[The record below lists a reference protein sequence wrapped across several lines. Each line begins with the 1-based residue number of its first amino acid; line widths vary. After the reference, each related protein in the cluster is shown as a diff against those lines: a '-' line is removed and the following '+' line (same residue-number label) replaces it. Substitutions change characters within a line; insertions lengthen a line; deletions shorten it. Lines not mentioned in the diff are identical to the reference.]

1 MTIGNGAISNGTRF
15 DRYEILTYLG
25 SGGMGEVYLARDSR
39 LERKIAIKLLPME
52 CTRDQGRLLRFETE
66 AKAASALNHPN
77 IITIHE
83 IGESE
88 SRHFITTE
96 FIEGRTLRQII
107 NAGRISPL
115 AAIDIAAQIA
125 SALAAAHQAGIV
137 HRDIKPENVMIRPD
151 GIVKVLDFGLAKL
164 TERVSSELEL
174 EAPTAALVD
183 TDPGMVL
190 GTATY
195 MSPEQARGLRVDAR
209 TDIFSLGIV
218 LYEMLTGKPPFEGPT
233 PADIISQVLNRET
246 RPLTSFIN
254 GVPVELQR
262 IVSKALR
269 KDREERYQTVKDLQL
284 DLKSLKREMESTA
297 TLSYPAMPGQ
307 NDSGQTEITYDT
319 AVLPNVSRPS
329 AASGIHRVVT
339 AEEYRSG
346 RLQRGSR
353 RLLFWMLTLLCAV
366 IAGIYF
372 TSSDQ
377 THELDTIAVLPFTQS
392 TVSPDAIAL
401 SDAITDNIINDLSKV
416 PHLKVKSRNAV
427 RQYKSSEAD
436 IVKIGKE
443 LGVHVVLTGS
453 IVQNGEKLLINVA
466 LVDAKEN
473 NNLWGERYNRK
484 IADMLLIQQEI
495 SRDVSNRLRLKLTGD
510 EKRRIDA
517 YQAYQKGRN
526 AWAKRTDAS
535 IQEAIKYH
543 EEAIK
548 LDPTFAL
555 AYAGLADCYNMQ
567 VNYSFRQAKEAF
579 PRARDAAEK
588 ALSLDENL
596 AEAHAAR
603 AYIAFQWEWNWQE
616 AEREFRRAIE
626 LKSDYG
632 PAYQWYSS
640 LLAATGQNEKALSIA
655 RRAQELEPFSPI
667 VTSHFGWISYLVRQ
681 SDQTIRETNQILK
694 LDPEFFAAHRYL
706 GLAYEHQGKY
716 DQAIAEFQKAIPQ
729 SRASILLR
737 AELAH
742 AYAVSGRREDALKL
756 LTELEQLST
765 QRPVSPFFLALIQV
779 GLGNQDRALGLLNKA
794 YEERAERMIW
804 LRADPRFDGLR
815 KDPRFIDLLQRLGLA
830 QVTAS

>member
-1 MTIGNGAISNGTRF
+1 MTIGNGAIGNGTRF
-15 DRYEILTYLG
+15 DRYEILTHLG

-39 LERKIAIKLLPME
+39 LERKIAIKLLPAE
-52 CTRDQGRLLRFETE
+52 CTRDQARLLRFETE

-107 NAGRISPL
+107 NGGKISPL

-174 EAPTAALVD
+174 ERPTAALVD

-233 PADIISQVLNRET
+233 PADVISHVLNREA

-254 GVPVELQR
+254 GLPMELQR

-284 DLKSLKREMESTA
+284 DLKSLKRELESTA
-297 TLSYPAMPGQ
+297 TLSYPIPTANNSGQ
-307 NDSGQTEITYDT
+307 NEASYET
-319 AVLPNVSRPS
+319 AALPNVSRPS
-329 AASGIHRVVT
+329 QASGIYRAVPT
-339 AEEYRSG
+339 EEYRSG
-346 RLQRGSR
+346 EMQRGR
-353 RLLFWMLTLLCAV
+353 RLLFWLLPLILALV
-366 IAGIYF
+366 AGIYF
-372 TSSDQ
+372 ATSDK
-377 THELDTIAVLPFTQS
+377 THELDTIAVLPFTNS
-392 TVSPDAIAL
+392 LSAPDAVAL
-401 SDAITDNIINDLSKV
+401 SDTITDGVINGLSNV

-427 RQYKSSEAD
+427 RQYKSGETD
-436 IVKIGKE
+436 IVKVGNE
-443 LGVHVVLTGS
+443 LGVHAVLTGS
-453 IVQNGEKLLINVA
+453 IIQEGEKLAINVA

-473 NNLWGERYNRK
+473 NNLWGQRYNRK
-484 IADMLLIQQEI
+484 IADLKLIHQEI
-495 SRDVSNRLRLKLTGD
+495 ANDVSNQLRLKLTGE
-510 EKRRIDA
+510 EKRRVDA

-543 EEAIK
+543 EEAIR
-548 LDPTFAL
+548 LDPNFAL
-555 AYAGLADCYNMQ
+555 AWAGLADCYNMQ
-567 VNYSFRQAKEAF
+567 VNYSFRQPKEAF
-579 PRARDAAEK
+579 PKAKEAAEK
-588 ALSLDENL
+588 ALVLDERL

-616 AEREFRRAIE
+616 AEREFRRAID
-626 LKSDYG
+626 LNSDYG

-640 LLAATGQNEKALSIA
+640 LLAAIGQNEKALSIA
-655 RRAQELEPFSPI
+655 RRAKELEPFSPI
-667 VTSHFGWISYLVRQ
+667 ITSHYGWICYLVRQ
-681 SDQTIRETNQILK
+681 YDQTIQETNQILK
-694 LDPEFFAAHRYL
+694 LEPEFFAAHRYL

-716 DQAIAEFQKAIPQ
+716 EQAIAEFQKTIPQ
-729 SRASILLR
+729 SRGSILLKS
-737 AELAH
+737 ELAH
-742 AYAVSGRREDALKL
+742 AYAVAGQREEATKILA
-756 LTELEQLST
+756 ELEQLST
-765 QRPVSPFFLALIQV
+765 QRPVSPFFPALIHV
-779 GLGNQDRALGLLNKA
+779 GLGNQDRAITLLNKA
-794 YEERAERMIW
+794 YDERAERMIW
-804 LRADPRFDGLR
+804 LRADSRFDSLR

-830 QVTAS
+830 Q